1 MGAAQGVIDS
11 ATNAVG
17 TGLDVY
23 NTVGGRGRGRGK
35 GGRRGKRLIAN
46 SCAGTQEAVARARDE
61 TGDKYNIVV
70 IRAANNYD
78 CSSLQGIKVTKEVT
92 IKGNKFMVYMFARGA
107 FVNHGD
113 GGFENLAVWGDYTKC
128 GGRLTFSPLTDE
140 GSSSASSSDEE

>member
-1 MGAAQGVIDS
+1 MVKII
-11 ATNAVG
+11 VF
-17 TGLDVY
+17 
-23 NTVGGRGRGRGK
+23 
-35 GGRRGKRLIAN
+35 N
-46 SCAGTQEAVARARDE
+46 SAGTQEAVARARDE

-78 CSSLQGIKVTKEVT
+78 CSSLQGIKVTKVSFTFYQINTTLERPFCDKFIAFAFQEVT
-92 IKGNKFMVYMFARGA
+92 IKGNKFMVYMFTRGA